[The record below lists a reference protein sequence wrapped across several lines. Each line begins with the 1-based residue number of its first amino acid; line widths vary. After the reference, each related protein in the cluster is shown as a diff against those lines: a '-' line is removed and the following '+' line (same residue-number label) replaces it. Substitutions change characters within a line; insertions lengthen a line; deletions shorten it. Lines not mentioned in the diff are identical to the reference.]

1 MRNKSK
7 KNAFTLIELLVVI
20 AVISMLMSIILPSM
34 KKAREQGKR
43 VVCLTNLRAI
53 GEGIYVYAHD
63 NDDLLIPGDSWEPWE
78 VHGVVMEY
86 NTALVPQDLEY
97 RQVNLG
103 HLLAPQEILPI
114 PTNKKHVFFC
124 PSHKTTDGRPIYEM
138 FEGGW
143 KSRNSQI
150 SYMFNTALDG
160 FDGHV
165 QSAEWPSLPHK
176 DKIQF
181 LMVDGSAHAFN
192 LKPLIYEPGFGP
204 EMLQDVSVRY
214 NVSFPQV
221 MLHEWLARG
230 EINLTEAQTFLANP
244 QGWTDANKTLFN
256 DLTCDRSTAEPVRL
270 ASISNKS
277 IVCDAVVQG
286 ITIVPT

>member
-1 MRNKSK
+1 MRPKTIK
-7 KNAFTLIELLVVI
+7 AFTLIELLVVI
-20 AVISMLMSIILPSM
+20 AVIAMLVAIIVPAM
-34 KKAREQGKR
+34 AKAREQGKR

-53 GEGIYVYAHD
+53 GESIYVYAHD
-63 NDDLLIPGDSWEPWE
+63 NDDLLIPGDAWEPWNIF
-78 VHGVVMEY
+78 GCVMEY
-86 NTALVPQDLEY
+86 SSEIIPPDLEY

-103 HLLAPQEILPI
+103 HLLITQEILPM
-114 PTNKKHVFFC
+114 PTNNKHVFFC
-124 PSHKTTDGRPIYEM
+124 PSHRTSEGRPIYKE
-138 FEGGW
+138 FDRSWTGNGG
-143 KSRNSQI
+143 QI

-165 QSAEWPSLPHK
+165 QGAEWPSLSHK

-181 LMVDGSAHAFN
+181 LMVDGSADVFN
-192 LKPLIYEPGFGP
+192 LKPLVYEPGFGP

-221 MLHEWLARG
+221 MLQEWLARG
-230 EINLTEAQTFLANP
+230 RINLTEAQTFLADP

-256 DLTCDRSTAEPVRL
+256 ELTCSRSTAEPIRL

-277 IVCDAVVQG
+277 IVCDTVVQG
-286 ITIVPT
+286 ITEHG